1 MTDPTPIDWDDLW
14 RAAHAD
20 AKAAAKELPT
30 LRGAAD
36 AIYIE
41 HRAIQNL
48 AAAVAARS
56 MAATGS
62 ADRAQTVARACGLI
76 SSAAQ
81 TPSGRAALMYTV
93 DPRPGGDGRAEARSR
108 GLFDHSGRTTLGWE
122 VRNEILR
129 LTTPKETDQ

>member
-1 MTDPTPIDWDDLW
+1 MTDPTPIDWDALW

-20 AKAAAKELPT
+20 AKAAAKDLPA

-41 HRAIQNL
+41 HRAIQDL

-62 ADRAQTVARACGLI
+62 ADRAQTVERACGLI

-81 TPSGRAALMYTV
+81 TPSGRAALMYAV
-93 DPRPGGDGRAEARSR
+93 APRPDGTGREEARSR
-108 GLFDHSGRTTLGWE
+108 GLFDHFGRTTLGWQ
-122 VRNEILR
+122 VRSEILR
-129 LTTPKETDQ
+129 LTTPKEPTQ

>member
-1 MTDPTPIDWDDLW
+1 MTDPTPIDWDELW
-14 RAAHAD
+14 HAAHAD
-20 AKAAAKELPT
+20 AKAAAKELPG

-36 AIYIE
+36 ALYIE
-41 HRAIQNL
+41 HRAIQDL

-62 ADRAQTVARACGLI
+62 ADRAQTVERACGLI

-81 TPSGRAALMYTV
+81 TTSGRAALMYAV
-93 DPRPGGDGRAEARSR
+93 DPLRLEGRAEARSR

-129 LTTPKETDQ
+129 LTTPKEPTQ

>member
-1 MTDPTPIDWDDLW
+1 MTDPTPIDWDELW

-20 AKAAAKELPT
+20 AKAAAKESPG

-36 AIYIE
+36 ALYIE
-41 HRAIQNL
+41 HRAIQDL

-62 ADRAQTVARACGLI
+62 ADRAQTVERACGLI

-81 TPSGRAALMYTV
+81 TPSGRAALMYAV
-93 DPRPGGDGRAEARSR
+93 DPRSGGEGRAEARSR
-108 GLFDHSGRTTLGWE
+108 GLFDHLGRTSLGWE

-129 LTTPKETDQ
+129 LTTPQETDQ